1 MSDIDEPT
9 PSGPPSNK
17 TLGDSLKAQGNDA
30 YKKREFDA
38 AAKLYEQAWEANHD
52 VVYLNNLSGES
63 ERAGCAVRGR
73 AS

>member
-9 PSGPPSNK
+9 AAGPPANK
-17 TLGDSLKAQGNDA
+17 EVGDKLKQDGNAA
-30 YKKREFDA
+30 YKSRDFEA

-63 ERAGCAVRGR
+63 FGLCGALCGV
-73 AS
+73 